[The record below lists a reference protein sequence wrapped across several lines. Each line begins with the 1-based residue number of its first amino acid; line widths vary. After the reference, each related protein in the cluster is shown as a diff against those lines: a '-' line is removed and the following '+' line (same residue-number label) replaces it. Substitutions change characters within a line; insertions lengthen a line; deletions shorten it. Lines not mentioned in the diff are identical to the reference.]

1 MPQMGQGDG
10 EGPGA
15 IPAPRRA
22 VRVAHLICPWPAVS
36 VPRLCCGYVAL
47 RCAALGSGSQQLAGA
62 GRGRG
67 GHSHSP
73 GAARPRLI
81 RQRQLQAEAQGPPL
95 EFIRP
100 GGIPPLARAV
110 QM

>member
-1 MPQMGQGDG
+1 MLQMGQGDG
-10 EGPGA
+10 EGLGV

-22 VRVAHLICPWPAVS
+22 VWVAHLICPWPAVCA
-36 VPRLCCGYVAL
+36 PPLRCGCVAL
-47 RCAALGSGSQQLAGA
+47 RWLAGSQQLAGA

-81 RQRQLQAEAQGPPL
+81 RQRQLQAEAQGATPR
-95 EFIRP
+95 IH
-100 GGIPPLARAV
+100 LAGWDSAAG
-110 QM
+110 

>member
-22 VRVAHLICPWPAVS
+22 VWVAHLICPWPAVS
-36 VPRLCCGYVAL
+36 SSTLLRL
-47 RCAALGSGSQQLAGA
+47 RCAAPGSGSQQLAGA

-73 GAARPRLI
+73 GAARPHLI
-81 RQRQLQAEAQGPPL
+81 RERQLQAEARGATPR
-95 EFIRP
+95 IH
-100 GGIPPLARAV
+100 LAGWDSAAG
-110 QM
+110 